1 MFLKQIII
9 QNKKSIIRD
18 ITFHKGINLIVDET
32 IVNNSQQTTGNN
44 VGKTTV
50 LRLVDYCFGADGK
63 NIYQDTEFKKQPNTT
78 IENFL
83 KESEIIIT
91 IILVNDLDNIKNEV
105 IIRKNFL
112 SRNKKLQEI
121 NGENITNDKDFDRKL
136 KKKIFKSEVVKP
148 TFRQIISKNI
158 RDEKNKMTN
167 IVKVL
172 NSFASSEVYEALYLF
187 WLGVSTDN
195 HNEKE
200 LLSLNKKKEE
210 SFQKRLKKEGE
221 LSLIEQQLNILNAN
235 IEDLNVKK
243 NTFNLNENYSSDI
256 EKLNDIKLKLN
267 RNSTELSRL
276 EIRKDLI
283 IESKEDLE
291 QEYTQIDTTQIR
303 ALYEKASLL
312 IPNIQVSFEDTVK
325 FHNDLI
331 SEKLEYITK
340 ELPDIENQIRKI
352 KSEIISLRR
361 EEDRLTIILNKSAIT
376 EDFEKIILELNKQFE
391 RKGNLEEQK
400 RLWIYSQEK
409 LSQIEQSLKTINDG
423 ISSKDIQ
430 IQSRITEFNKYFSVL
445 SNELYGET
453 YLLSTQTNDKGYEL
467 IVTNF
472 EGNPSTGKKKGQ
484 IAAFDFAYI
493 EFADK
498 LDIECLH
505 FIMHDQLETIHDN
518 QLNTIIGV
526 ANSINGQYIVP
537 ILRDKIPSNVDISE
551 FEVLSLSQE
560 NKLTKLKEVINL

>member
-1 MFLKQIII
+1 MFLKQVII
-9 QNKKSIIRD
+9 QNKNSIIRD
-18 ITFHKGINLIVDET
+18 IHFHKGINLIVDET
-32 IVNNSQQTTGNN
+32 PVGSSQQATGNN

-63 NIYQDTEFKKQPNTT
+63 NIYQDTEFNKQPNTT

-83 KESEIIIT
+83 KDNEIIIT
-91 IILVNDLDNIKNEV
+91 VVLVDNLDEPKEEV

-112 SRNKKLQEI
+112 SRTKKLQEI
-121 NGENITNDKDFDRKL
+121 NGENITNDKEFDKAL
-136 KKKIFKSEVVKP
+136 KKEIFNSDVDKP

-187 WLGVSTDN
+187 WLGISTDS
-195 HNEKE
+195 HSEKE
-200 LLSLNKKKEE
+200 RLSLDKKKEE

-221 LSLIEQQLNILNAN
+221 LSLIEQQLIL
-235 IEDLNVKK
+235 LNDKIDELNQRK
-243 NTFNLNENYSSDI
+243 NKFNLNENYVADVD
-256 EKLNDIKLKLN
+256 KLNEIKSKLN
-267 RNSTELSRL
+267 TRATELSRL

-283 IESKEDLE
+283 NESKEDLE
-291 QEYTQIDTTQIR
+291 QEYTQIDTSQIKS
-303 ALYEKASLL
+303 LYEKAKSLIL
-312 IPNIQVSFEDTVK
+312 NIQVSFEDTVK

-340 ELPDIENQIRKI
+340 ELPEIEQQIRKI
-352 KSEIISLRR
+352 KSEIIVLRR
-361 EEDRLTIILNKSAIT
+361 EEDALTETLKKSDLV
-376 EDFEKIILELNKQFE
+376 EDFEQTILDLNKQFE

-400 RLWIYSQEK
+400 RLWLYSKEK
-409 LSQIEQSLKTINDG
+409 LADIDDNLNKINQG
-423 ISSKDIQ
+423 ISSKDSQ
-430 IQSRITEFNKYFSVL
+430 IQNRITEFNKYFSVM
-445 SNELYGET
+445 SNRLYGET
-453 YLLSTQTNDKGYEL
+453 YLLSSQKNEKGYEL
-467 IVTNF
+467 IVTNL

-493 EFADK
+493 QFADK

-518 QLNTIIGV
+518 QLNTIVEV

-537 ILRDKIPSNVDISE
+537 ILRDKIPSNIDISE
-551 FEVLSLSQE
+551 FEILSLSQDD
-560 NKLTKLKEVINL
+560 KLFRI

>member
-1 MFLKQIII
+1 MFLKQVII
-9 QNKKSIIRD
+9 QNKNSIIRD
-18 ITFHKGINLIVDET
+18 IHFHKGINLIVDET
-32 IVNNSQQTTGNN
+32 PVGSSQQATGNN

-63 NIYQDTEFKKQPNTT
+63 NIYQDTEFNKQPNTT

-83 KESEIIIT
+83 KDNEIIIT
-91 IILVNDLDNIKNEV
+91 VVLVDNLDEPKEEV

-112 SRNKKLQEI
+112 SRTKKLQEI
-121 NGENITNDKDFDRKL
+121 NGENITNDKEFDKAL
-136 KKKIFKSEVVKP
+136 KKEIFNSDVDKP

-187 WLGVSTDN
+187 WLGISTDS
-195 HNEKE
+195 HSEKE
-200 LLSLNKKKEE
+200 RLSLDKKKEE

-221 LSLIEQQLNILNAN
+221 LSLIEQQLIL
-235 IEDLNVKK
+235 LNDKIDELNKRK
-243 NTFNLNENYSSDI
+243 NKFNLNENYAADVD
-256 EKLNDIKLKLN
+256 KLNDIKAKLN
-267 RNSTELSRL
+267 RSATELSRL

-283 IESKEDLE
+283 NESKEDLE
-291 QEYTQIDTTQIR
+291 QEYTQINTSQIKS
-303 ALYEKASLL
+303 LYEKAKSL
-312 IPNIQVSFEDTVK
+312 ISNIQVSFEDTVK

-340 ELPDIENQIRKI
+340 ELPEIEQQIRKI
-352 KSEIISLRR
+352 KSEIIVLRND
-361 EEDRLTIILNKSAIT
+361 EDALTETLNKSALV
-376 EDFEKIILELNKQFE
+376 EDFEQTILDLNKQFE

-400 RLWIYSQEK
+400 RLWLYSQEK
-409 LSQIEQSLKTINDG
+409 LADIDDNLNKINQG
-423 ISSKDIQ
+423 ISSKDSQ
-430 IQSRITEFNKYFSVL
+430 IQNRITEFNKYFSVM
-445 SNELYGET
+445 SNRLYGET
-453 YLLSTQTNDKGYEL
+453 YLLSSQKNEKGYEL
-467 IVTNF
+467 IVTNL

-493 EFADK
+493 QFADK

-518 QLNTIIGV
+518 QLNTIVEV

-537 ILRDKIPSNVDISE
+537 ILRDKIPSNIDISE
-551 FEVLSLSQE
+551 FEILSLSQDD
-560 NKLTKLKEVINL
+560 KLFRI

>member
-1 MFLKQIII
+1 MFLKQVII
-9 QNKKSIIRD
+9 QNKNAIIRD
-18 ITFHKGINLIVDET
+18 VHFHKGINLIVDET
-32 IVNNSQQTTGNN
+32 PVGSSQQATGNN

-63 NIYQDTEFKKQPNTT
+63 NIYQDTEFNKQPNTI

-83 KESEIIIT
+83 KDNEIIIT
-91 IILVNDLDNIKNEV
+91 VVLVVNIETSKKEV

-112 SRNKKLQEI
+112 SRTKKLQEI
-121 NGENITNDKDFDRKL
+121 NGENITNDKDFDKAL
-136 KKKIFKSEVVKP
+136 KKEVFNSEVDKP

-187 WLGVSTDN
+187 WLGISTDS
-195 HNEKE
+195 HSEKE
-200 LLSLNKKKEE
+200 RLSLDKKKEE

-221 LSLIEQQLNILNAN
+221 LSLIEQQLILLSDKVDEL
-235 IEDLNVKK
+235 ITRK
-243 NTFNLNENYSSDI
+243 NKFNLNENYAADVD
-256 EKLNDIKLKLN
+256 KLNDVKSKLN
-267 RNSTELSRL
+267 RSATELSRL

-283 IESKEDLE
+283 IESKVDLE
-291 QEYTQIDTTQIR
+291 QEYTQIDTSQIKS
-303 ALYEKASLL
+303 LYEKAKSL
-312 IPNIQVSFEDTVK
+312 ISNIQVSFEDTVK

-340 ELPDIENQIRKI
+340 ELPEIEQQIRKI
-352 KSEIISLRR
+352 KSEIIVLRK
-361 EEDRLTIILNKSAIT
+361 EEDTLTERLNKSALV
-376 EDFEKIILELNKQFE
+376 EDFEKTILDLNKQFE

-400 RLWIYSQEK
+400 RMWIYSQEK
-409 LSQIEQSLKTINDG
+409 LADIDKNLNAINQG
-423 ISSKDIQ
+423 ISSKDSQ
-430 IQSRITEFNKYFSVL
+430 IQNRITEFNKYFSVM
-445 SNELYGET
+445 SNRLYGET
-453 YLLSTQTNDKGYEL
+453 YLLSSQKNEKGYEL
-467 IVTNF
+467 IVTNL

-493 EFADK
+493 EFADR

-518 QLNTIIGV
+518 QLNTIVEV

-537 ILRDKIPSNVDISE
+537 ILRDKIPSNIDISE
-551 FEVLSLSQE
+551 FEVLSLSQDD
-560 NKLTKLKEVINL
+560 KLFKI

>member
-83 KESEIIIT
+83 KDSEIIIT
-91 IILVNDLDNIKNEV
+91 ITLVNDLDNITDEV

-112 SRNKKLQEI
+112 SRNKKLQEV
-121 NGENITNDKDFDRKL
+121 NGENITNDKDFDKRL
-136 KKKIFKSEVVKP
+136 KKEIFKSEVEKP

-235 IEDLNVKK
+235 IEDLNIKK

-256 EKLNDIKLKLN
+256 EKLNDIKSKLN

-291 QEYTQIDTTQIR
+291 QEYTQIDTTQIK
-303 ALYEKASLL
+303 ALYEKASSL

-340 ELPDIENQIRKI
+340 ELPDIEHQIRKI

-400 RLWIYSQEK
+400 RLWLFSQEK
-409 LSQIEQSLKTINDG
+409 LSQIEESLKKINDG

-518 QLNTIIGV
+518 QLNTIIEV

-560 NKLTKLKEVINL
+560 NKLFKII

>member
-1 MFLKQIII
+1 MFLKQVII
-9 QNKKSIIRD
+9 QNKNSIIRD
-18 ITFHKGINLIVDET
+18 IHFHKGINLIVDET
-32 IVNNSQQTTGNN
+32 PVGSSQQATGNN

-63 NIYQDTEFKKQPNTT
+63 NIYQDTEFNKQPNTT

-83 KESEIIIT
+83 KDNEIIIT
-91 IILVNDLDNIKNEV
+91 VVLVDNLDEPKEEV

-112 SRNKKLQEI
+112 SRTKKLQEI
-121 NGENITNDKDFDRKL
+121 NGENITNDKEFDKAL
-136 KKKIFKSEVVKP
+136 KKEIFNSDVDKP

-187 WLGVSTDN
+187 WLGISTDS
-195 HNEKE
+195 HSEKE
-200 LLSLNKKKEE
+200 RLSLDKKKEE

-221 LSLIEQQLNILNAN
+221 LSLIEQQLIL
-235 IEDLNVKK
+235 LNDKIDELNKRK
-243 NTFNLNENYSSDI
+243 NKINLNENYVADVD
-256 EKLNDIKLKLN
+256 KLNDIKAKLN
-267 RNSTELSRL
+267 RSATELSRL

-283 IESKEDLE
+283 NESKEDLE
-291 QEYTQIDTTQIR
+291 QEYTQIDTSQIKS
-303 ALYEKASLL
+303 LYEKAQSL
-312 IPNIQVSFEDTVK
+312 ISNIQVSFEDTVK

-340 ELPDIENQIRKI
+340 ELPEIEQQIRKI
-352 KSEIISLRR
+352 KSEIIVLRN
-361 EEDRLTIILNKSAIT
+361 EEDALTETLNKSALV
-376 EDFEKIILELNKQFE
+376 EDFEQTILDLNKQFE

-400 RLWIYSQEK
+400 RLWLYSQEK
-409 LSQIEQSLKTINDG
+409 LADIDDNLNKINQG
-423 ISSKDIQ
+423 ISSKDSQ
-430 IQSRITEFNKYFSVL
+430 IQNRITEFNKHFSVM
-445 SNELYGET
+445 SNRLYGET
-453 YLLSTQTNDKGYEL
+453 YLLSSQKNEKGYEL
-467 IVTNF
+467 IVTNL

-493 EFADK
+493 QFADK

-518 QLNTIIGV
+518 QLNTIVEV

-537 ILRDKIPSNVDISE
+537 ILRDKIPSNIDISE
-551 FEVLSLSQE
+551 FEILSLSQVD
-560 NKLTKLKEVINL
+560 KLFRI

>member
-1 MFLKQIII
+1 MFLKQVII
-9 QNKKSIIRD
+9 QNKSTIIRD
-18 ITFHKGINLIVDET
+18 IHFHKGINLIVDET
-32 IVNNSQQTTGNN
+32 PVDSSQQATGNN

-63 NIYQDTEFKKQPNTT
+63 NIYQDTEFNKQPNTT

-83 KESEIIIT
+83 KDNEIIIT
-91 IILVNDLDNIKNEV
+91 VILVDNLDTSEKEV
-105 IIRKNFL
+105 VIRKNFL
-112 SRNKKLQEI
+112 SRTKKLQEI
-121 NGENITNDKDFDRKL
+121 NGENITNDKEFDKAL
-136 KKKIFKSEVVKP
+136 KKEIFNSEVDKP

-172 NSFASSEVYEALYLF
+172 NSFASSEIYEALYLF
-187 WLGVSTDN
+187 WLGISTDS
-195 HNEKE
+195 HSEKE
-200 LLSLNKKKEE
+200 RLSLDKKKEE

-221 LSLIEQQLNILNAN
+221 LSLIEQQLIL
-235 IEDLNVKK
+235 LNDKIDEL
-243 NTFNLNENYSSDI
+243 NTRKSKFNLNENYAADVD
-256 EKLNDIKLKLN
+256 KLNDVKSKLN
-267 RNSTELSRL
+267 RSSTELSRL

-291 QEYTQIDTTQIR
+291 QEYTQIDTSQIKS
-303 ALYEKASLL
+303 LYEKAKSL
-312 IPNIQVSFEDTVK
+312 ISNIQVSFEDTVK

-340 ELPDIENQIRKI
+340 ELPEIEQQIRKI
-352 KSEIISLRR
+352 KSEIIVLRK
-361 EEDRLTIILNKSAIT
+361 EEDTLTEILNKSALV
-376 EDFEKIILELNKQFE
+376 EDFEKTILVLNKQFE

-400 RLWIYSQEK
+400 RLWLYSQEK
-409 LSQIEQSLKTINDG
+409 LAEIDENLNAINLG
-423 ISSKDIQ
+423 ISSKDSQ
-430 IQSRITEFNKYFSVL
+430 IQSRITEFNKYFSVM
-445 SNELYGET
+445 SNRLYGET
-453 YLLSTQTNDKGYEL
+453 YLLSSQKNEKGYEL
-467 IVTNF
+467 IVTNL

-518 QLNTIIGV
+518 QLNTIAEV

-537 ILRDKIPSNVDISE
+537 ILRDKIPSNIDISE
-551 FEVLSLSQE
+551 FEVLSLSQDD
-560 NKLTKLKEVINL
+560 KLFRI

>member
-1 MFLKQIII
+1 MFLKQVII
-9 QNKKSIIRD
+9 QNKNSIIRD
-18 ITFHKGINLIVDET
+18 IHFHKGINLIVDET
-32 IVNNSQQTTGNN
+32 PVGSSQQATGNN

-63 NIYQDTEFKKQPNTT
+63 NIYQDTEFNKQPNTT

-83 KESEIIIT
+83 KDNEIIIT
-91 IILVNDLDNIKNEV
+91 VVLVDNLDEPKEEV

-112 SRNKKLQEI
+112 SRTKKLQEI
-121 NGENITNDKDFDRKL
+121 NGENITNDKEFDKAL
-136 KKKIFKSEVVKP
+136 KKEIFNSDVDKP

-187 WLGVSTDN
+187 WLGISTDS
-195 HNEKE
+195 HSEKE
-200 LLSLNKKKEE
+200 RLSLDKKKEE

-221 LSLIEQQLNILNAN
+221 LSLIEQQLIL
-235 IEDLNVKK
+235 LNDKIDELNKRK
-243 NTFNLNENYSSDI
+243 NKFNLNENYAADVD
-256 EKLNDIKLKLN
+256 KLNDIKAKLN
-267 RNSTELSRL
+267 RSATELSRL

-283 IESKEDLE
+283 NESKEDLE
-291 QEYTQIDTTQIR
+291 QEYTQIDTSQIKS
-303 ALYEKASLL
+303 LYEKAKSL
-312 IPNIQVSFEDTVK
+312 ISNIQVSFEDTVK

-340 ELPDIENQIRKI
+340 ELPEIEQQIRKI
-352 KSEIISLRR
+352 KSEIIVLRND
-361 EEDRLTIILNKSAIT
+361 EDALTETLNKSALV
-376 EDFEKIILELNKQFE
+376 EDFEQTILDLNKQFE

-400 RLWIYSQEK
+400 RLWLYSQEK
-409 LSQIEQSLKTINDG
+409 LADIDDNLNKINQG
-423 ISSKDIQ
+423 ISSKDSQ
-430 IQSRITEFNKYFSVL
+430 IQNRITEFNKYFSVM
-445 SNELYGET
+445 SNRLYGET
-453 YLLSTQTNDKGYEL
+453 YLLSSQKNEKGYEL
-467 IVTNF
+467 IVTNL

-493 EFADK
+493 QFADK

-518 QLNTIIGV
+518 QLNTIVEV
-526 ANSINGQYIVP
+526 ANSVNGQYIVP
-537 ILRDKIPSNVDISE
+537 ILRDKIPSNIDISK
-551 FEVLSLSQE
+551 FEVLSLSQDD
-560 NKLTKLKEVINL
+560 KLFKI